1 MFLLDNSDDWGFKC
15 NQETDGL
22 GFRVSNVIRKLMDY
36 GLQSLHWYAQVIYYK
51 VYNSL
56 HLYTT
61 INILQS
67 LHWYAQVIYYKV
79 YIDMHK

>member
-1 MFLLDNSDDWGFKC
+1 
-15 NQETDGL
+15 
-22 GFRVSNVIRKLMDY
+22 MDY

-79 YIDMHK
+79 YNGLENFPLL